1 MTRSSRSSSAVAA
14 APTVARY
21 AVVGNPI
28 QHSLSPQI
36 HALFADKCRQQMTY
50 EKLLAP
56 LDGFEEFALGL
67 RDVGYAGLNVTIPFK
82 LDAAKLADELTPRA
96 RLAGAVNTLKF
107 DGDAIFGDN
116 TDGIGFVRDV
126 QGRLKFAPQD
136 AAVLILGA
144 GGGVRGLIGALL
156 EEKPRWIAVANRT
169 HGRAQELA
177 DEFGVEALTFDEVP
191 AEHFDLVINGTPTG
205 LHAQAPNIDPCLRPR
220 LRRSPHALH
229 GAGPP
234 RRCQGGQR
242 RPRHAD
248 RAGRRGLPSVARRA
262 SRDPPGVPRV
272 AARPRRHGARRRC
285 RGAMTRV
292 RRAGRWLLRL
302 AALALAL
309 LLALQ
314 LWYLGWVALWR
325 WHNPA
330 ETAFMERER
339 ARLQA
344 RDERAQLRH
353 QWQPYER
360 ISVHLKRAVVAAEDA
375 RFLEHEGVD
384 WEALQK
390 AFETNLKRGRPARG
404 GSTISQ
410 QLAKN
415 LFLSSERSYVRKA
428 QELAITWMIEALWDK
443 RRILE
448 VYLNVVEWG
457 EGVFGAEAAARHYF
471 GLGAGVLGPEA
482 AARLASFLPSP
493 KRYGRLRSSPYLDA
507 RTAAILRYMPGTQV
521 P

>member
-1 MTRSSRSSSAVAA
+1 MTR
-14 APTVARY
+14 
-21 AVVGNPI
+21 
-28 QHSLSPQI
+28 L
-36 HALFADKCRQQMTY
+36 
-50 EKLLAP
+50 
-56 LDGFEEFALGL
+56 
-67 RDVGYAGLNVTIPFK
+67 
-82 LDAAKLADELTPRA
+82 
-96 RLAGAVNTLKF
+96 
-107 DGDAIFGDN
+107 
-116 TDGIGFVRDV
+116 
-126 QGRLKFAPQD
+126 
-136 AAVLILGA
+136 
-144 GGGVRGLIGALL
+144 
-156 EEKPRWIAVANRT
+156 
-169 HGRAQELA
+169 
-177 DEFGVEALTFDEVP
+177 
-191 AEHFDLVINGTPTG
+191 
-205 LHAQAPNIDPCLRPR
+205 
-220 LRRSPHALH
+220 
-229 GAGPP
+229 
-234 RRCQGGQR
+234 
-242 RPRHAD
+242 
-248 RAGRRGLPSVARRA
+248 
-262 SRDPPGVPRV
+262 
-272 AARPRRHGARRRC
+272 
-285 RGAMTRV
+285 

-325 WHNPA
+325 WQDPA

-344 RDERAQLRH
+344 RDKRAQLRH
-353 QWQPYER
+353 RWQPYEH

-384 WEALQK
+384 WEALQR

-471 GLGAGVLGPEA
+471 GLGARELGPEA